1 MKKQIA
7 AVTLL
12 ALLVFT
18 VAGCVTAK
26 GPSDEEMVKS
36 AANTF
41 IQGLISKNPDAALTV
56 VSPEFYHA
64 DAGDKAGL
72 RNFIADAIDSGYLD
86 DAEADTSS
94 VEYTIDAE
102 KGAAKVY
109 PVVINSAAGSAT
121 MGINLTK
128 KDGAWAITGLDIEGV

>member
-12 ALLVFT
+12 ALLAFT

-26 GPSDEEMVKS
+26 GPSDEELVKA

-41 IQGLISKNPDAALTV
+41 IQGLVTKNPDAALTV
-56 VSPEFYHA
+56 VSPDFNHA

-86 DAEADTSS
+86 DAEADFSAT
-94 VEYTIDAE
+94 EYTLEAD
-102 KGAAKVY
+102 KAKVY

-128 KDGAWAITGLDIEGV
+128 KDGAWLVTGLDIEGV

>member
-12 ALLVFT
+12 ALLVFA

-26 GPSDEEMVKS
+26 GPSDEELIKA

-41 IQGLISKNPDAALTV
+41 VQGLLTKNPDAALTV
-56 VSPEFYHA
+56 VSADFYHA

-72 RNFIADAIDSGYLD
+72 KNFIADAVDSGYLD
-86 DAEADTSS
+86 DAEGDMSS
-94 VEYTIDAE
+94 TEYTIEA
-102 KGAAKVY
+102 ATAKVY
-109 PVVINSAAGSAT
+109 PIVINSAAGSAT
-121 MGINLTK
+121 MGISLTK
-128 KDGAWAITGLDIEGV
+128 KDGSWTITGLDIEGV

>member
-1 MKKQIA
+1 VKKQIA

-12 ALLVFT
+12 ALLAFA

-26 GPSDEEMVKS
+26 GPSDEELVKT

-41 IQGLISKNPDAALTV
+41 IQGLVTKNPDAALTV
-56 VSPEFYHA
+56 VSPDFNHA

-86 DAEADTSS
+86 DAEADMSATA
-94 VEYTIDAE
+94 YTLEGD
-102 KGAAKVY
+102 KAKVY

-121 MGINLTK
+121 LGMELTK
-128 KDGAWAITGLDIEGV
+128 KDGAWLITGMEVEGV